1 MTKENFLKGAAI
13 LGIAGVLVK
22 IIGSIYRITL
32 LYILTDVGMGYYQ
45 TVYPLYNLLLAI
57 STAGFPVAV
66 AKLVSEKRA
75 LGDYKGA
82 HRLFK
87 ITFFGFLFAGITTS
101 LFVLLGAN
109 YLANLFKNKDAYYSF
124 IAISPA
130 LMLVP
135 IMSAFRGYFQGRQ
148 TMVPT
153 AVSQIAEQFFRVLIG
168 LFLAYQLMD
177 KGLSLAAGGATFGA
191 SAGALAGT
199 IIIVIIYFSQ
209 KKHIKQEIIK
219 GAEYPTES
227 LGSIIKNV
235 LLIAIPIT
243 IGAAIVP
250 IMNSIDVAIVM
261 RRLQTIG
268 FTETEAN
275 GLYGRLA
282 GMAQTLINLPQVLSI
297 ALAMSLVPAISDA
310 YARKNYTRITRI
322 TRSGIRVTLL
332 IGLPTALGLY
342 ILSTPIIEL
351 VYFATKPEVQQSAG
365 SILAI
370 LSFSLIFLTLVQ
382 SLTAIMQGLGKPMIP
397 VKNLAI
403 GAVVKIILTYFLT
416 GIPEIG
422 VKGAA
427 LSTVVAYLVAAA
439 LNFIAV
445 MKHTRTSLN
454 FVNIFVKPVIS
465 VILMVVLVKFSYAFL
480 SSIISS
486 KIATLTSVIIGAL
499 VYSFILLATGAITS
513 RDFELLP
520 GGRKISKVLG
530 TIGLLRE

>member
-13 LGIAGVLVK
+13 LGIAGVLAK
-22 IIGSIYRITL
+22 ILGSVYRITL
-32 LYILTDVGMGYYQ
+32 YYVLTDVGIGYYQ
-45 TVYPLYNLLLAI
+45 TVYPLYNFLLAI

-66 AKLVSEKRA
+66 AKLVAERRA

-87 ITFFGFLFAGITTS
+87 ITFFGFLFAGIATS
-101 LFVLLGAN
+101 LFVLIGAG
-109 YLANLFKNKDAYYSF
+109 YLSNLFSNKNAYYSY
-124 IAISPA
+124 IAIAPA

-153 AVSQIAEQFFRVLIG
+153 AVSQLVEQLFRVAVGLI
-168 LFLAYQLMD
+168 LAYQFLGR
-177 KGLSLAAGGATFGA
+177 GLPLAAGGATFGA

-199 IIIVIIYFSQ
+199 IVIMIIYLSQ
-209 KKHIKQEIIK
+209 RKYIKQEIRSS
-219 GAEYPTES
+219 ADYPLES
-227 LGSIIKNV
+227 LNSVIKKV

-243 IGAAIVP
+243 IGASIVP
-250 IMNSIDVAIVM
+250 IMNNIDVAIVM
-261 RRLQTIG
+261 RRLQSIG
-268 FTETEAN
+268 FTETEAS

-282 GMAQTLINLPQVLSI
+282 GMAQTLINLPQVLSV
-297 ALAMSLVPAISDA
+297 ALAMSLVPAVSDA
-310 YARKNYTRITRI
+310 FARKNYAKISKI
-322 TRSGIRVTLL
+322 VRSGVRVTLL
-332 IGLPTALGLY
+332 IGLPSALGLY

-351 VYFATKPEVQQSAG
+351 VYFVSDLETQQSVG

-403 GAVVKIILTYFLT
+403 GAVVKIILTYVLT

-427 LSTVVAYLVAAA
+427 LSTVAAYLVAAV

-454 FVNIFVKPVIS
+454 FVNIFVKPIIS
-465 VILMVVLVKFSYAFL
+465 VILMVVFVKFSYVFL

-486 KIATLTSVIIGAL
+486 KIATLASIIVGAL
-499 VYSFILLATGAITS
+499 VYGFALLVTGAITS

>member
-22 IIGSIYRITL
+22 IIGSVYRITL
-32 LYILTDVGMGYYQ
+32 LYILTDIGMGYYQ

-66 AKLVSEKRA
+66 AKLVAEKRA

-101 LFVLLGAN
+101 LFVLLRAN
-109 YLANLFKNKDAYYSF
+109 YLSHLFKNKDAYYSF

-130 LMLVP
+130 LMFVP

-153 AVSQIAEQFFRVLIG
+153 AVSQLTEQLFRVVIG
-168 LFLAYQLMD
+168 LVLAYQFLER
-177 KGLSLAAGGATFGA
+177 GLPLAAGGATFGA

-199 IIIVIIYFSQ
+199 IVIMIIYLSQ
-209 KKHIKQEIIK
+209 RRYIKQEIK
-219 GAEYPTES
+219 NSADYPLES
-227 LGSIIKNV
+227 LNSVIKKV

-261 RRLQTIG
+261 RRLQMIG

-282 GMAQTLINLPQVLSI
+282 GMAQTLINLPQVLST
-297 ALAMSLVPAISDA
+297 ALAMSLVPAVSA
-310 YARKNYTRITRI
+310 AFARKNYTRITRI
-322 TRSGIRVTLL
+322 TRSGIRIMLL
-332 IGLPTALGLY
+332 IGLPAALGLY

-351 VYFATKPEVQQSAG
+351 VYFASKPEVQQSAG

-403 GAVVKIILTYFLT
+403 GAVVKVILTYILT

-427 LSTVVAYLVAAA
+427 LSTVVAYLVAAV
-439 LNFIAV
+439 LNFMAV
-445 MKHTRTSLN
+445 MKYTKTSLN
-454 FVNIFVKPVIS
+454 FVNIFLKPIIS
-465 VILMVVLVKFSYAFL
+465 VILMVVFVKFSYVFL
-480 SSIISS
+480 SSIINS
-486 KIATLTSVIIGAL
+486 KIATIISIVIGAL
-499 VYSFILLATGAITS
+499 VYGSALLATGAITS

-520 GGRKISKVLG
+520 GGKKISKVLG
-530 TIGLLRE
+530 AIGILRE